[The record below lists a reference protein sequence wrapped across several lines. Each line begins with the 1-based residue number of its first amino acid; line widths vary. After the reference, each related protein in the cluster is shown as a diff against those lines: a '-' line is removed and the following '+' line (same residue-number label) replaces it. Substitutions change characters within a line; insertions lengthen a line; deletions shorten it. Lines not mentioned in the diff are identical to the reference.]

1 MSYKKIGFIGFGK
14 WVKNAYLPFIQKLED
29 AEISYVCARSE
40 STILEAQKIIGDQCK
55 YTCDYNEL
63 LEDSE
68 LDLVILSVPDEM
80 HGQIM
85 NDILSKNIDCIF
97 EMPIA
102 EKKIISEKLIAITK
116 SKKNLIV
123 PNLEFSHLPI
133 ISKLHKYVIN
143 KSFGE
148 LSRVNL
154 KLLSPGWGP
163 IETSIKTIYSI
174 SPWYIDVLNKIL
186 GVTPKRVLSVGE
198 KNPTYESESKGF
210 TILDYDDYWGFWDY
224 DIESSEKLSVTLDM
238 VFDNASIKV
247 DLINSKYEIVKN
259 EVVDKF
265 TEDFFTP
272 VQGWPGMNEFL
283 QHFFNNDLSREE
295 YINEIET
302 LQNISSAMESSLQ
315 KNKWIN
321 L

>member
-55 YTCDYNEL
+55 YTRNYNEL

-133 ISKLHKYVIN
+133 ISKLNNYVIN

-224 DIESSEKLSVTLDM
+224 DIESSEKLSVT
-238 VFDNASIKV
+238 
-247 DLINSKYEIVKN
+247 
-259 EVVDKF
+259 
-265 TEDFFTP
+265 
-272 VQGWPGMNEFL
+272 
-283 QHFFNNDLSREE
+283 
-295 YINEIET
+295 
-302 LQNISSAMESSLQ
+302 
-315 KNKWIN
+315 
-321 L
+321 

>member
-133 ISKLHKYVIN
+133 ISKLHNYVIN

-238 VFDNASIKV
+238 VFDNASIRV
-247 DLINSKYEIVKN
+247 NLINSKYEIVKN

-272 VQGWPGMNEFL
+272 FQGWPGMNEFL
-283 QHFFNNDLSREE
+283 QHFFNNDISREE

-302 LQNISSAMESSLQ
+302 LQNISNAMELSLQ
-315 KNKWIN
+315 KNQWIN